1 MNRRPEMST
10 ATATRLQVLDP
21 TVSPLPAKAVVAM
34 RPPSLDGVTIGLL
47 ANGKRNADEL
57 LSLVQEV
64 LAGRYEFRGVVARN
78 KGDSS
83 RPCRKDLLAEM
94 ADLCDV
100 VVTASGD

>member
-1 MNRRPEMST
+1 MST
-10 ATATRLQVLDP
+10 VTATRIEVLDP
-21 TVSPLPAKAVVAM
+21 TVAPLPAKAVVAP

-57 LSLVQEV
+57 LGMVQEV
-64 LAGRYEFRGVVARN
+64 LAGRYEFQRVVARN

-94 ADLCDV
+94 AELCDV